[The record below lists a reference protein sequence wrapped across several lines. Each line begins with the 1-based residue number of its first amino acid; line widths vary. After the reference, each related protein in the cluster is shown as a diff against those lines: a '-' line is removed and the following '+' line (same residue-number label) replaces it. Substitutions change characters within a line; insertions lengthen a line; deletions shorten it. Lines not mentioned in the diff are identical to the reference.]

1 MADLFPTTVE
11 AAVRLLKTMV
21 PDSEQAKIIGMTED
35 DLINLDLG
43 LGLWI
48 RNNLGFYDGN
58 NQLLNDSGKDNPDD
72 ASFAI
77 IHAFWQQ
84 LRCELPK
91 LH

>member
-1 MADLFPTTVE
+1 MDDLFPTTVD
-11 AAVRLLKTMV
+11 AAVRLLQTMV
-21 PDSEQAKIIGMTED
+21 PDDEQAKIAAMPED

-58 NQLLNDSGKDNPDD
+58 TRLLRDSGKESPDD

-84 LRCELPK
+84 LRCRLPRI
-91 LH
+91 H